1 MGTATD
7 FGDLLSAGTGRG
19 VSSAT
24 RGVFSTEVPSAAQTL
39 TFLTMATEG
48 NVVTFGDLISNNQS
62 GGCATY
68 SSLTRG
74 IFAGIRTPSVT
85 NVCEFITIA
94 STGDA
99 TDFGDLITTTTNG
112 GGLSNGHGGLG

>member
-1 MGTATD
+1 MGFATD

-24 RGVFSTEVPSAAQTL
+24 RGVFSTAVSSADQTL

-48 NVVTFGDLISNNQS
+48 NVIDFGDLISNNLS
-62 GGCATY
+62 GGCAAY

-74 IFAGIRTPSVT
+74 IFAGIRTPTVT

-94 STGDA
+94 STGNA
-99 TDFGDLITTTTNG
+99 TDFGDLITIATNG